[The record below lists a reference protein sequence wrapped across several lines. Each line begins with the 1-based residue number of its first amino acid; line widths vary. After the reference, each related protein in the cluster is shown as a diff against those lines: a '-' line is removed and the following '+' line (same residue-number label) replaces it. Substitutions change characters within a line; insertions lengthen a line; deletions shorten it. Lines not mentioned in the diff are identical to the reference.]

1 MRASV
6 PGSDASRAFRTR
18 WRSARS
24 SSPGSTSTGSDSALG
39 ATLSRRPS
47 PASFA
52 SAGTSAAIVRFRST
66 ASPLGIPFLRCVRKS
81 RTPSSTRVPAS
92 RASPTSAASSPLVDS
107 DSSKSARY
115 PRWISSTA
123 RSSSAR
129 SPARSA
135 APSRGGSLRS
145 SVFDLARPSGVS
157 VGADA
162 PLRRSPVVT
171 RVSETGASGARGGGA
186 SLAEESERALR
197 TWCARAAARSLS
209 CAVQLL
215 GLRPSSKVTRPARS
229 PSSLTGRTSTE
240 RIPSEAAHSS
250 RTGAV
255 PVGRWVSSTATA
267 VTRSRAS
274 RKPAAS
280 S

>member
-1 MRASV
+1 MEERSLEQPGIDLDRKRLRAWRDPEPEAV
-6 PGSDASRAFRTR
+6 PRLLRERGDERRDRAIQIHGLAPWNPLPQVRQEVPDTFLHT
-18 WRSARS
+18 
-24 SSPGSTSTGSDSALG
+24 SPGVAGLADERGILPAGGQRLFQKREVSALDLQHRQELLG
-39 ATLSRRPS
+39 PLSGEER
-47 PASFA
+47 
-52 SAGTSAAIVRFRST
+52 G
-66 ASPLGIPFLRCVRKS
+66 PLQ
-81 RTPSSTRVPAS
+81 
-92 RASPTSAASSPLVDS
+92 
-107 DSSKSARY
+107 
-115 PRWISSTA
+115 
-123 RSSSAR
+123 
-129 SPARSA
+129 
-135 APSRGGSLRS
+135 GGSLRS

-162 PLRRSPVVT
+162 PLRRSPAVT